1 MSLKTIIPSLL
12 LTFVFASCS
21 EEQANIPEAKGHITF
36 SLSGESRNTH
46 GGTFEK
52 GDSIGVFV
60 RYSGADFATN
70 SKYVYDGKIFHPA
83 TEADDIVIANRS
95 EFDFYAYYPYDR
107 SQKDITNITHASI
120 NQDALSGWLSS
131 DFMTASYTDE
141 VVDFCVPLTFSHRN
155 STVEVHINKN
165 DGVVTGALIK
175 NVKYRSSYNL
185 LTGETKVDDT
195 VTDLSM
201 YSYKPDENRNTLF
214 RVTLPEQ
221 TLSTNTN
228 HIQLSGGSNL
238 TLQGTSSMPLVAG
251 NIHQFNITYK
261 KTVSI
266 KDYAPGGTTGG
277 AGEYSLGSTA
287 TVTSAPN
294 PGYEFAGWYESN
306 ALLSALKTYEFEV
319 MRDYQLEA
327 RYKSFSPWEVNIS
340 ATPTQIKTA
349 GGTSAIT
356 ASAQRKTFINGV
368 EESTESATPTL
379 TSSNPAFVVEG
390 MTIRVGENP
399 GESERTAVI
408 TAAHGGVSK
417 SVTLTQPGK
426 TITYV
431 FTVDGKE
438 GTVKSNYFESKGGSQ
453 KMTIVSTKTTVMDG
467 VTSEPVSAN
476 WSYTWDS
483 AFGTLGKDGTLTIN
497 ANPNKT
503 QRSGLITLIQE
514 GSGKQIKIQ
523 ITQKPKNEIIIE
535 PQ

>member
-1 MSLKTIIPSLL
+1 MRLRTIIPSLL
-12 LTFVFASCS
+12 LTLFCAACS

-36 SLSGESRNTH
+36 TVSGESRNTQ
-46 GGTFEK
+46 GSTFEK
-52 GDSIGVFV
+52 GDAIGVFV
-60 RYSGADFATN
+60 RNSGADFATN
-70 SKYVYDGKIFHPA
+70 CKYVYDGKKFNPA
-83 TEADDIVIANRS
+83 TEADDIVITKGPD
-95 EFDFYAYYPYDR
+95 FDFYVYYPYDETQR
-107 SQKDITNITHASI
+107 DITNITHTSV

-131 DFMTASYTDE
+131 DFLSASYTE
-141 VVDFCVPLTFSHRN
+141 KIIDFCVPLNFQHRN

-165 DGVVTGALIK
+165 DGEVTGAVIK

-251 NIHQFNITYK
+251 

-287 TVTSAPN
+287 TVTSSPN

-408 TAAHGGVSK
+408 TATHGGVSK

-426 TITYV
+426 TVTYV
-431 FTVDGKE
+431 FTINGGSSVTTKL
-438 GTVKSNYFESKGGSQ
+438 FESKGGSQ
-453 KMTIVSTKTTVMDG
+453 TITIVSTKTTVMDG
-467 VTSEPVSAN
+467 VSSSPVPAN
-476 WSYTWDS
+476 WSYKWDG

-503 QRSGLITLIQE
+503 PRSGLITLTQE
-514 GSGKQIKIQ
+514 GSGKIVTIEVN
-523 ITQKPKNEIIIE
+523 QKPKNEIIIE

>member
-107 SQKDITNITHASI
+107 SQKDITNITHSSI

-141 VVDFCVPLTFSHRN
+141 IVDFCVPLTFSHRN

-175 NVKYRSSYNL
+175 NVKYRSSHNL
-185 LTGETKVDDT
+185 LTGGSKVDDT
-195 VTDLSM
+195 TTDLRL
-201 YSYKPDENRNTLF
+201 YSYQPDNNGNTLL

-221 TLSTNTN
+221 TLSTKTN
-228 HIQLSGGSNL
+228 LIQFTGGANL
-238 TLQGTSSMPLVAG
+238 TLQGTSHLQLKAG
-251 NIHQFNITYK
+251 KIHQYNITYK

-266 KDYAPGGTTGG
+266 KDYEPGGTTSGS
-277 AGEYSLGSTA
+277 GEYSLGSTA
-287 TVTSAPN
+287 TVTSAPK

-306 ALLSALKTYEFEV
+306 ALLSALTTYEFEV
-319 MRDYQLEA
+319 MRDYSLEP
-327 RYKSFSPWEVNIS
+327 RYKSFSPWEVTIDAN
-340 ATPTQIKTA
+340 PTQIKTS

-356 ASAQRKTFINGV
+356 ATAQRKTLINGV
-368 EESTESATPTL
+368 EGNSETATPQL
-379 TSSNPAFVVEG
+379 SSSNPAFVIEG
-390 MTIRVGENP
+390 MTVRVGENP

-408 TAAHGGVSK
+408 TATHGGVSK

-426 TITYV
+426 TVTYV
-431 FTVDGKE
+431 FTINGGSSVTTKL
-438 GTVKSNYFESKGGSQ
+438 FESKGGSQ
-453 KMTIVSTKTTVMDG
+453 TITIVSTKTTVMDG
-467 VTSEPVSAN
+467 VSSSPVPAN
-476 WSYTWDS
+476 WSYKWDG

-503 QRSGLITLIQE
+503 PRSGLITLTQE
-514 GSGKQIKIQ
+514 GSGKIVTIDVN
-523 ITQKPKNEIIIE
+523 QKPKNEIIIE

>member
-1 MSLKTIIPSLL
+1 MRLRTIIPSLL
-12 LTFVFASCS
+12 LTLFCTACS

-36 SLSGESRNTH
+36 TVSGESRNTQ
-46 GGTFEK
+46 GSTFEK
-52 GDSIGVFV
+52 GDAIGVFV
-60 RYSGADFATN
+60 RNSGADFATN
-70 SKYVYDGKIFHPA
+70 SKYVYDGKKFNPA
-83 TEADDIVIANRS
+83 TEADDIVITKGPD
-95 EFDFYAYYPYDR
+95 FDFYVYYPYDETQR
-107 SQKDITNITHASI
+107 DITNITHTSV
-120 NQDALSGWLSS
+120 NQNALSGWLSS
-131 DFMTASYTDE
+131 DFLSASYTE
-141 VVDFCVPLTFSHRN
+141 KIIDFCVPLTFSHRN

-165 DGVVTGALIK
+165 DGEVTGAVIK

-340 ATPTQIKTA
+340 ATPTQIKTS

-356 ASAQRKTFINGV
+356 ATAQRKTLINGV
-368 EESTESATPTL
+368 EGNSETATPQL
-379 TSSNPAFVVEG
+379 SSSNPAFVIEG
-390 MTIRVGENP
+390 MTVRVGENP

-408 TAAHGGVSK
+408 TATHGGVSK

-426 TITYV
+426 TVTYV
-431 FTVDGKE
+431 FTINGGSSVTTKL
-438 GTVKSNYFESKGGSQ
+438 FESKGGSQ
-453 KMTIVSTKTTVMDG
+453 TITIVSTKTTVMDG
-467 VTSEPVSAN
+467 VSSSPVPAN
-476 WSYTWDS
+476 WSYKWDG

-503 QRSGLITLIQE
+503 PRSGLITLTQE
-514 GSGKQIKIQ
+514 GSGKIVTIEVN
-523 ITQKPKNEIIIE
+523 QKPKNEIIIE

>member
-1 MSLKTIIPSLL
+1 MRLRTIIPSLL
-12 LTFVFASCS
+12 LTLFCAACS

-36 SLSGESRNTH
+36 TVSGESRNTQ
-46 GGTFEK
+46 GSTFEK
-52 GDSIGVFV
+52 GDAIGVFV
-60 RYSGADFATN
+60 RNSGADFATN
-70 SKYVYDGKIFHPA
+70 CKYVYDGKKFNPA
-83 TEADDIVIANRS
+83 TEADDIVITKGPD
-95 EFDFYAYYPYDR
+95 FDFYVYYPYDETQR
-107 SQKDITNITHASI
+107 DITNITHTSV

-131 DFMTASYTDE
+131 DFLSASYTE
-141 VVDFCVPLTFSHRN
+141 KIIDFCVPLNFQHRN

-165 DGVVTGALIK
+165 DGEVTGAVIK

-287 TVTSAPN
+287 TVTSSPN

-408 TAAHGGVSK
+408 TATHGGVSK

-426 TITYV
+426 TVTYV
-431 FTVDGKE
+431 FTINGGSSVL
-438 GTVKSNYFESKGGSQ
+438 SNNFESKGGSQ
-453 KMTIVSTKTTVMDG
+453 TFTIVSTKTTVMDG
-467 VTSEPVSAN
+467 VTSEPIPAN
-476 WSYTWDS
+476 WEYTWDG
-483 AFGTLGKDGTLTIN
+483 AFGTLGKDGTLTVN
-497 ANPNKT
+497 DNPDKT
-503 QRSGLITLIQE
+503 DRRGVITLTQE
-514 GSGKQIKIQ
+514 GSNNTVTISVR
-523 ITQKPKNEIIIE
+523 QKKKNEVIIE

>member
-1 MSLKTIIPSLL
+1 MRLRTIIPSLL
-12 LTFVFASCS
+12 LTLFCAACS

-36 SLSGESRNTH
+36 TVSGESRNTQ
-46 GGTFEK
+46 GSTFEK
-52 GDSIGVFV
+52 GDAIGVFV
-60 RYSGADFATN
+60 RNSGADFATN
-70 SKYVYDGKIFHPA
+70 SKYVYDGKKFNPA
-83 TEADDIVIANRS
+83 TEADDIVITKGPD
-95 EFDFYAYYPYDR
+95 FDFYVYYPYDETQR
-107 SQKDITNITHASI
+107 DITNITHTSV
-120 NQDALSGWLSS
+120 NQNALSGWLSS
-131 DFMTASYTDE
+131 DFLSASYTE
-141 VVDFCVPLTFSHRN
+141 KIIDFCVPLTFSHRN

-165 DGVVTGALIK
+165 DGEVTGAVIK

-266 KDYAPGGTTGG
+266 KDYAPGGTTSG

-319 MRDYQLEA
+319 MRDYSLEP
-327 RYKSFSPWEVNIS
+327 RYKSFSPWEVTIDAN
-340 ATPTQIKTA
+340 PTQIKTS

-356 ASAQRKTFINGV
+356 ATAQRKTLINGV
-368 EESTESATPTL
+368 EGNSETATPQL
-379 TSSNPAFVVEG
+379 SSSNPAFVIEG
-390 MTIRVGENP
+390 MTVRVGENP

-408 TAAHGGVSK
+408 TATHGGVSK

-426 TITYV
+426 TVTYV
-431 FTVDGKE
+431 FTINGGSSVTTKL
-438 GTVKSNYFESKGGSQ
+438 FESKGGSQ
-453 KMTIVSTKTTVMDG
+453 TITIVSTKTTVMDG
-467 VTSEPVSAN
+467 VSSSPVPAN
-476 WSYTWDS
+476 WSYKWDG

-503 QRSGLITLIQE
+503 PRSGLITLTQE
-514 GSGKQIKIQ
+514 GSGKIVTIEVN
-523 ITQKPKNEIIIE
+523 QKPKNEIIIE

>member
-1 MSLKTIIPSLL
+1 MRLRTIIPSLL
-12 LTFVFASCS
+12 TLFCAACS

-36 SLSGESRNTH
+36 TVSGESRNTQ
-46 GGTFEK
+46 GSTFEK
-52 GDSIGVFV
+52 GDAIGVFV
-60 RYSGADFATN
+60 RNSGADFATN
-70 SKYVYDGKIFHPA
+70 SKYVYDGKKFNPA
-83 TEADDIVIANRS
+83 TEADDIVITKGPD
-95 EFDFYAYYPYDR
+95 FDFYVYYPYDETQR
-107 SQKDITNITHASI
+107 DITNITHTSV
-120 NQDALSGWLSS
+120 NQNALSGWLSS
-131 DFMTASYTDE
+131 DFLSASYTE
-141 VVDFCVPLTFSHRN
+141 KIIDFCVPLNFQHRN

-165 DGVVTGALIK
+165 DGEVTGAVIK

-287 TVTSAPN
+287 TVTSSPN

-431 FTVDGKE
+431 FTINGGSSVTTKL
-438 GTVKSNYFESKGGSQ
+438 FESKGGSQ

-503 QRSGLITLIQE
+503 PRSGLITLIQE

>member
-1 MSLKTIIPSLL
+1 MRLRTIIPSLL
-12 LTFVFASCS
+12 TLFCAACS

-36 SLSGESRNTH
+36 TTVSGESRNTQ
-46 GGTFEK
+46 GSTFEK
-52 GDSIGVFV
+52 GDAIGVFV
-60 RYSGADFATN
+60 RNSGADFATN
-70 SKYVYDGKIFHPA
+70 SKYVYDGKKFNPA
-83 TEADDIVIANRS
+83 TEADDIVITKGPD
-95 EFDFYAYYPYDR
+95 FDFYVYYPYDETQR
-107 SQKDITNITHASI
+107 DITNITHTSV

-131 DFMTASYTDE
+131 DFLSASYTE
-141 VVDFCVPLTFSHRN
+141 KIIDFCVPLNFQHRN

-165 DGVVTGALIK
+165 DGEVTGAVIK

-228 HIQLSGGSNL
+228 HIQLSGGGNL
-238 TLQGTSSMPLVAG
+238 TLQGTASMPLVAG

-261 KTVSI
+261 KTVNI
-266 KDYAPGGTTGG
+266 KDYAPGGTTSG

-294 PGYEFAGWYESN
+294 PGFEFAGWYESN
-306 ALLSALKTYEFEV
+306 ALLSALTTYEFEV
-319 MRDYQLEA
+319 MRDYNLEP
-327 RYKSFSPWEVNIS
+327 RYKSFSPWEVTIDAN
-340 ATPTQIKTA
+340 PTQIKTS

-356 ASAQRKTFINGV
+356 ATAQRKTFINGV

-431 FTVDGKE
+431 FTINGGSSVTTKL
-438 GTVKSNYFESKGGSQ
+438 FESKGGSQ
-453 KMTIVSTKTTVMDG
+453 TFTIVSTKTTVMDG
-467 VTSEPVSAN
+467 VSSSPVPAN
-476 WSYTWDS
+476 WSYKWDG
-483 AFGTLGKDGTLTIN
+483 AFGTLGTDGTLTIN

-503 QRSGLITLIQE
+503 PRSGLITLTQE
-514 GSGKQIKIQ
+514 GSGKTVTIEVN
-523 ITQKPKNEIIIE
+523 QKPKNEIIIE